1 MEKKHYIVVDDTGF
15 FNVTA
20 ETVEEIRAEFGAD
33 CTIYQEV
40 EDNG

>member
-1 MEKKHYIVVDDTGF
+1 MKKHFIVVDDTGF

-20 ETVEEIRAEFGAD
+20 ESVEEIRAEYGNG

-40 EDNG
+40 VDNG

>member
-1 MEKKHYIVVDDTGF
+1 MKAPYIVVTMGRA

-20 ETVEEIRAEFGAD
+20 ESVEEIRAEFGPD

-40 EDNG
+40 KE

>member
-1 MEKKHYIVVDDTGF
+1 MKKHFIVVTSKEA

-20 ETVEEIRAEFGAD
+20 ESVKEIRAEFGPD

-40 EDNG
+40 TE

>member
-1 MEKKHYIVVDDTGF
+1 MKKHFIVVTSKES

-20 ETVEEIRAEFGAD
+20 ESVAEIRTEFGSD

-40 EDNG
+40 TEE

>member
-1 MEKKHYIVVDDTGF
+1 MEKKHFIVVDDTGF

-20 ETVEEIRAEFGAD
+20 ESAEEIRAEYGND

-40 EDNG
+40 VDNG

>member
-1 MEKKHYIVVDDTGF
+1 MKKHFIVVTKKES

-20 ETVEEIRAEFGAD
+20 ESVEEIRAEFGPD

-40 EDNG
+40 KE